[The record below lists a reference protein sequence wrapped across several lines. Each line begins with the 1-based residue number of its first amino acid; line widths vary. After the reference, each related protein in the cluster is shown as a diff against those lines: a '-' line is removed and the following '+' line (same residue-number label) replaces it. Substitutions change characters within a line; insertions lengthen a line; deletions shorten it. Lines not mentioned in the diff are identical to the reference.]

1 MFQELNTYKNNLL
14 FSAFLMTTFI
24 FPLIGNISTADALG
38 NYGCY
43 DEEKNTHVRCLRS
56 LLDSTQYGGTVP
68 RSDGGLGNYGCYN
81 EDKKTHV
88 DCLRAL
94 LDQHGPYLAK
104 GANTPHQLPPGTHPP
119 CPPGTNCGPTP
130 NAVTMAPPCPPGTNC
145 DPIPSAGTMALN
157 VEHPCYNVPPAE
169 RNGHACWNNATQE
182 GQGGLNAR
190 ITQLEIDL
198 GTAYD
203 GQASLNARIAQ
214 LEAELTASN
223 AAQAP
228 LNARIAELEKQ
239 LSDAREVHRISV
251 ERYEQSDR
259 ALRADLAA
267 ANAAQE
273 PLNARIAQLE
283 AELSASNSAQEPLNA
298 RIAQLE
304 AELSNS
310 AQAPMVTNRENQQ
323 LANPIETPIASQPN
337 QPQSESSQPSSSSRL
352 EEILERVQQRSQ
364 DLPDDI
370 RSRELQRE
378 LEREAERCGRHRHRD
393 DECIEILKKLEEIDP
408 GRRER
413 ESARAEASRQE
424 YRECYDSYAQGNNTV
439 WSQGR
444 CYDCDQAENSESNNC
459 RKPRHAT
466 FCQARGMV
474 WSNGSCFDCNEE
486 FWRDRPVCENG
497 NPIDNCTRQ
506 GKTWNDRN
514 VGYGGTP
521 RRLIFYGICE

>member
-1 MFQELNTYKNNLL
+1 ML
-14 FSAFLMTTFI
+14 FVTR
-24 FPLIGNISTADALG
+24 P
-38 NYGCY
+38 
-43 DEEKNTHVRCLRS
+43 
-56 LLDSTQYGGTVP
+56 
-68 RSDGGLGNYGCYN
+68 
-81 EDKKTHV
+81 
-88 DCLRAL
+88 
-94 LDQHGPYLAK
+94 PYLAK

-182 GQGGLNAR
+182 DQGGLNAR

-283 AELSASNSAQEPLNA
+283 AELTASNAAQEPLNA

-304 AELSNS
+304 SELSNS
-310 AQAPMVTNRENQQ
+310 AQAPMVTNRENQP
-323 LANPIETPIASQPN
+323 LANPIETPVASQPN
-337 QPQSESSQPSSSSRL
+337 QPQ
-352 EEILERVQQRSQ
+352 
-364 DLPDDI
+364 
-370 RSRELQRE
+370 
-378 LEREAERCGRHRHRD
+378 
-393 DECIEILKKLEEIDP
+393 
-408 GRRER
+408 
-413 ESARAEASRQE
+413 AEASGQGFW
-424 YRECYDSYAQGNNTV
+424 ECHDSYAKGNNTV
-439 WSQGR
+439 WSKGR
-444 CYDCDQAENSESNNC
+444 CYDCDQAENSETNNC
-459 RKPRHAT
+459 RKPQHER

-474 WSNGSCFDCNEE
+474 WAGERCYDCNE
-486 FWRDRPVCENG
+486 DLRPGHPYCENG

-506 GKTWNDRN
+506 GKTWNDRH
-514 VGYGGTP
+514 VSGWPKPTF
-521 RRLIFYGICE
+521 IGICE